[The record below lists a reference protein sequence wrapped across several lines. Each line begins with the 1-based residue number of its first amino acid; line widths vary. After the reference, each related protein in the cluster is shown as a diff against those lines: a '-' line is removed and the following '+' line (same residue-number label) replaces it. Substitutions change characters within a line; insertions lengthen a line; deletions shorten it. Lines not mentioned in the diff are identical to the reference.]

1 MAEQTFWNVQTDT
14 GKSCFGGERGE
25 GGRCGR
31 RRIAAAAAV
40 GKDATGAQGHVPALS
55 VCVCVHGPRPRPIAT
70 WDNRPSVCVYVCIVC
85 RGVFLSV
92 LGLISFFS
100 CALDMLSA
108 SVRFPPFPM
117 PCLIYFALLPF
128 LLFLHPFP
136 PPSLAA
142 AECIS
147 RVASWYLY
155 LLFGSFPL
163 VIPTRS
169 ILSFWRGNQG
179 TSDMTAARGE

>member
-1 MAEQTFWNVQTDT
+1 MAEQTFWNVQTGT
-14 GKSCFGGERGE
+14 GKSCFGGREEWE

-92 LGLISFFS
+92 LGLISFFFLRSRYAFGFCSVPPPLPYALSHLFCFASFFTILTSLPSPFPS
-100 CALDMLSA
+100 CRRVYQPRGKLVPVLTFWF
-108 SVRFPPFPM
+108 FPPGYPNEEH
-117 PCLIYFALLPF
+117 LIF
-128 LLFLHPFP
+128 L
-136 PPSLAA
+136 
-142 AECIS
+142 E
-147 RVASWYLY
+147 
-155 LLFGSFPL
+155 G
-163 VIPTRS
+163 
-169 ILSFWRGNQG
+169 
-179 TSDMTAARGE
+179 